1 MSKAL
6 GFGAAALALSAGV
19 ASAQVPG
26 YNYNGATV
34 PLYGYAAPVIVAP
47 PIYAAPAYAPPP
59 VYAVPA
65 PCMAPAMMPH
75 GITRPAAVSGWLKR
89 VGSNFFW
96 VHQAGAIA

>member
-1 MSKAL
+1 
-6 GFGAAALALSAGV
+6 LALSAGV

-47 PIYAAPAYAPPP
+47 PIYAAPPMYAAPP

-65 PCMAPAMMPH
+65 PLTGPGYDAPWDYAP
-75 GITRPAAVSGWLKR
+75 GGREWVIEKGW
-89 VGSNFFW
+89 
-96 VHQAGAIA
+96 